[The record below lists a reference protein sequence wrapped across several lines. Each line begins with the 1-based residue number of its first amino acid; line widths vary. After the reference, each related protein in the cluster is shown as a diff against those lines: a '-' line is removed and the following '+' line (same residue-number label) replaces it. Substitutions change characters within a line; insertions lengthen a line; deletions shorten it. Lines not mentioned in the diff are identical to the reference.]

1 MMPPNRR
8 IPSGASTEPPR
19 RDARRGKA
27 TPGSPRL
34 RDKIMPALRTI
45 AGAALVVSLSSAV
58 AWAIRD
64 HVIHSSR
71 FAVTEI
77 RVTGAHQRTEE
88 AVLAEA
94 GLAKGVN
101 VFSVD
106 LDGAQAR
113 LLGDPWVSAA
123 TLTRRLP
130 GTLLVQITERELGA
144 IVVLHETY
152 LSSRDGEIFKR
163 FELGD
168 PVDLPVV
175 TGLDP
180 DSVAEDRE
188 GAQATLR
195 RALDLAADYERSP
208 LPQRALEE
216 IHVTADGGFTLIV
229 GKDGLSLALGSPPF
243 RHKLEEAARVT
254 AELDRRGTH
263 AQSIMLDDD
272 ARPDRVVV
280 RER

>member
-8 IPSGASTEPPR
+8 VPSSAASETPGAAKRPWAEGPR
-19 RDARRGKA
+19 RLG
-27 TPGSPRL
+27 G
-34 RDKIMPALRTI
+34 KIMPVLRAI
-45 AGAALVVSLSSAV
+45 AGGTLIVSLSSAV

-64 HVIHSSR
+64 HVIHSPR

-88 AVLAEA
+88 ALLAEA
-94 GLAKGVN
+94 GLSKGAN

-106 LDGAQAR
+106 LDAAQVR
-113 LLGDPWVSAA
+113 LLGDPWVSNA
-123 TLTRRLP
+123 TLARRLP
-130 GTLLVQITERELGA
+130 GTLLVQVTERELGA
-144 IVVLHETY
+144 LVVLHETY
-152 LSSRDGEIFKR
+152 LATREGEIFKR

-168 PVDLPVV
+168 PVDLPVIS
-175 TGLDP
+175 GLDP
-180 DSVAEDRE
+180 DSVADDRE

-195 RALDLAADYERSP
+195 RALDLAADYEHSP
-208 LPQRALEE
+208 LPQRALQE
-216 IHVTADGGFTLIV
+216 IHVTPDGGFTLIV
-229 GKDGLSLALGSPPF
+229 GKDTLTLALGGPPF

-263 AQSIMLDDD
+263 ADAIMLDDD

-280 RER
+280 RAR